1 MNIQTS
7 INKLTNGFV
16 EPYTAEDQLKDIL
29 KAEIIKVPALHPYT
43 NEPIPESQ
51 VYIERNTNEVV
62 CTTSQSHTIGDTNH
76 GQMIPQFFDNCY
88 KIDAGFK
95 VKVEHASLAKVSLSA
110 YFPKYEYELYDSPA
124 VDDTIGLFGR
134 HTNSIDMTW
143 SLSTMLMTKR
153 ILCLNGML
161 GDLKVA
167 ISVQKHKGLISA
179 ERSVTP
185 IQKGSEV
192 YLQNRDLYNN
202 MASESVTRQ
211 VVEEFFDKYLCK
223 NKHTYTNKY
232 KDDTNKAKLEN
243 LMRIYSDNTAN
254 LGNTKWALYNA
265 LTFWASHPDKTNDTR
280 QSTLNST
287 AKLIDQRTK
296 REGEIRSV
304 LNKTNNLE
312 LVGYDSNK
320 NGSIIFSQERL

>member
-7 INKLTNGFV
+7 IKNLANGFI
-16 EPYTAEDQLKDIL
+16 EPYQAEDQLRDIF
-29 KAEIIKVPALHPYT
+29 KAEIIKVSTLHPYT
-43 NEPIPESQ
+43 NKPTKDGFI
-51 VYIERNTNEVV
+51 YIEKNTNEEV
-62 CTTSQSHTIGDTNH
+62 CKTTETHTINNTYHNE
-76 GQMIPQFFDNCY
+76 MIPQYLDTCY

-95 VKVEHASLAKVSLSA
+95 VKIEHASLAKVSLTA

-124 VDDTIGLFGR
+124 VDDTIGLFSR
-134 HTNSIDMTW
+134 HTNSIDQTW

-153 ILCLNGML
+153 VLCLNGMI

-167 ISVQKHKGLISA
+167 MSVQKHKGLISA
-179 ERSVTP
+179 ERSITP
-185 IQKGSEV
+185 MQIGSEV
-192 YLQNRDLYNN
+192 YLTNKDLYNN

-223 NKHTYTNKY
+223 NKYSNTNKY
-232 KDDTNKAKLEN
+232 KDDTNKKRLEN
-243 LMRIYSDNTAN
+243 LMRIYSDNTIN

-265 LTFWASHPDKTNDTR
+265 LTFWASHPDQTGDVR

-287 AKLIDQRTK
+287 ALLIDKRTQREK
-296 REGEIRSV
+296 EIRSV

-312 LVGYDSNK
+312 LVGS
-320 NGSIIFSQERL
+320 

>member
-7 INKLTNGFV
+7 INKLTNGFI
-16 EPYTAEDQLKDIL
+16 EPYQAEDQLKDIL
-29 KAEIIKVPALHPYT
+29 KADIIKVPTLHPYT

-95 VKVEHASLAKVSLSA
+95 VKIEHASLAKVSLTA

-124 VDDTIGLFGR
+124 VDDTIGLFSR
-134 HTNSIDMTW
+134 HTNSIDQTW

-161 GDLKVA
+161 ADSKVA
-167 ISVQKHKGLISA
+167 MSVQKHKGLISA
-179 ERSVTP
+179 ERSITP
-185 IQKGSEV
+185 MQIGSEW
-192 YLQNRDLYNN
+192 YLKNKDLYNN

-223 NKHTYTNKY
+223 NKHSNTKKY
-232 KDDTNKAKLEN
+232 KDDTNKKRLEN
-243 LMRIYSDNTAN
+243 LMRIYSDNTIN

-265 LTFWASHPDKTNDTR
+265 LTFWASHPDQTGDVR

-287 AKLIDQRTK
+287 ALLIDKRTQREK
-296 REGEIRSV
+296 EIRSV

-312 LVGYDSNK
+312 LVGS
-320 NGSIIFSQERL
+320 